1 MQTIESKLKEQKS
14 GFLGVQLGTLCA
26 TLLGDLL
33 ASKGV
38 IKAGEETIRLGQKF
52 NVTSSFG

>member
-14 GFLGVQLGTLCA
+14 GFLGAHLGTLCA

-38 IKAGEETIRLGQKF
+38 IKAGEETIRLRQEF